1 MANRKGG
8 MKTYKDLI
16 VWQKSMVF
24 VYEIYTVTKIFP
36 SDEKFGLSSQ
46 LRRAAI
52 SIPSNIAEGY
62 ARKTKRDN
70 AHFITIA
77 FGSATEIETQLLI
90 SKQLSFIHDEVYISL
105 SSLLTEILRMLYKYR
120 ESLYR

>member
-1 MANRKGG
+1 